1 MGPSQVTPEV
11 AAALKS
17 CDYVIA
23 ARKSDNDA
31 LLAVRHA
38 VAASFNVPVVEVRDP
53 ERDRQASPFHYKGAV
68 ADWHSA
74 RVEAFEAVI
83 RERGGTVGFL
93 VWGDPSLYDS
103 TVRIASSLSARL
115 GIDYDVLPGISAPQL
130 LAARHKIV
138 LHEVGNPLHI
148 TTGRRLREA
157 VDAGQ
162 GNILAMLLRAL
173 ELDGLDDWTIW
184 WGANLGT
191 DSEELVSGRVGD
203 VRAAVEEA
211 RVRAKDT
218 AGWVLDIC
226 LLRAPSEPA
235 DS

>member
-1 MGPSQVTPEV
+1 
-11 AAALKS
+11 
-17 CDYVIA
+17 
-23 ARKSDNDA
+23 
-31 LLAVRHA
+31 
-38 VAASFNVPVVEVRDP
+38 
-53 ERDRQASPFHYKGAV
+53 
-68 ADWHSA
+68 
-74 RVEAFEAVI
+74 
-83 RERGGTVGFL
+83 
-93 VWGDPSLYDS
+93 
-103 TVRIASSLSARL
+103 
-115 GIDYDVLPGISAPQL
+115 L